1 MTTKK
6 SFITFATDVL
16 RPVVVEF
23 RSVVSNILT
32 FSVQLNYYNQSSV
45 AGVWL
50 FKVLNYS
57 FNFEKF
63 IINGHYSTNL
73 LTNIYSKK

>member
-6 SFITFATDVL
+6 SFITFATDVPS
-16 RPVVVEF
+16 PVVVEF
-23 RSVVSNILT
+23 RSVVYNILT
-32 FSVQLNYYNQSSV
+32 FSLQLNYFNHSSV
-45 AGVWL
+45 RGVWL

-63 IINGHYSTNL
+63 IINGALCDQHFNKYL
-73 LTNIYSKK
+73 